1 MDSIN
6 NACKLGGDAWL
17 ELQAFKTRQLNRREK
32 LNRHKNLHKNLINGI
47 PSNPEPIAGLAKSQ
61 AIRNPAPAQSSYGSE
76 TIGVAGDNKLS
87 SSSASNSSSPSLSSS
102 STNHTSTLTTSQSS
116 TSQQN
121 TTQDA
126 VLNLF
131 NPAAC
136 SSLAGTSAARSD
148 NQDTNLAHSQS
159 RDLFN
164 LATDQIALR
173 NGRPVSNS
181 NGLDISDVD
190 QLLHSREG
198 VVDESQ
204 QDSSINL
211 ELVECLLL
219 LKLCDVALK
228 LPIDSNSLLRSICRV
243 RSLESTSKSLIENF
257 LQKFAH
263 QELITLDDPSG
274 AARSHLPGQRS
285 ESMAMTGERLSSGPS
300 GSKLAIQADKNDL
313 VSVDE
318 SCIYVTSAD
327 HTKLVEFDKSF
338 GSMANIRSLLNESK
352 LTNDDQNLSTEENES
367 SVAITL
373 VPNHG
378 VKPGSKLENLSS
390 SKSSLSDLDIKLQS
404 DRDINT
410 SNNNLLPIVK
420 PKSLP
425 PRNQLSV
432 GLKYTESADDDLE
445 SLLSLSSTK
454 ERESKKLGEE
464 LLELL
469 SKPTAKERNL
479 MERFRSTDGYQVQEF
494 CPKGTKGECRRNND
508 GQKVCD
514 KLHFKKIIAKHTEES
529 LGDCSFLNTCFH
541 MDSCKYV
548 HYKVDYDEK
557 SPQFKRP
564 HPTELFGSD
573 MNSNVYPHSLN
584 QNVMPNSSFDCY
596 PTHSSNKQDVTANNS
611 MSTCTSAT
619 SATASTCL
627 AEGSQA
633 LIPSATSTRNCNMKT
648 GKLDLSEFALSPEE
662 QAKVDAKNRKRFK
675 TVLYPPQWI
684 QCDLRFFDMSL
695 LGKFSVVM
703 ADPPWDIHME
713 LPYGTMSDDEMRKL
727 NVPALQD
734 EGVIFLWVTGRAME
748 LGRECLALWGYERC
762 DEIIWVK
769 TNQLQRIIRTGRTGH
784 WLNHGKEHCLV
795 GVKGNPKDINR
806 GLDCDVIVAEVRATS
821 HKPDE
826 IYGIIERLSP
836 GTRKIELFGRAHN
849 VQPNWITLGNQLN
862 GVRLIEPNLINAFK
876 KLNLPFQTSG

>member
-17 ELQAFKTRQLNRREK
+17 ELQAFKSRQLNRREK
-32 LNRHKNLHKNLINGI
+32 LNRHKKLIGSI
-47 PSNPEPIAGLAKSQ
+47 PEASS
-61 AIRNPAPAQSSYGSE
+61 PALRHWPTPA
-76 TIGVAGDNKLS
+76 KLS
-87 SSSASNSSSPSLSSS
+87 SSSSSS
-102 STNHTSTLTTSQSS
+102 STSSLLSSASNGAKHTTTLTT
-116 TSQQN
+116 T
-121 TTQDA
+121 
-126 VLNLF
+126 
-131 NPAAC
+131 
-136 SSLAGTSAARSD
+136 
-148 NQDTNLAHSQS
+148 
-159 RDLFN
+159 
-164 LATDQIALR
+164 
-173 NGRPVSNS
+173 VSNILA
-181 NGLDISDVD
+181 NTKLLRASDA
-190 QLLHSREG
+190 
-198 VVDESQ
+198 
-204 QDSSINL
+204 INL
-211 ELVECLLL
+211 DLVECLLL

-228 LPIDSNSLLRSICRV
+228 LPIDSLSLQSSICKIRG
-243 RSLESTSKSLIENF
+243 LESTTKSLVENL

-263 QELITLDDPSG
+263 QELISIEEPSQVAGVHLQSAPASSQAPSDAPRKGVRLDDD
-274 AARSHLPGQRS
+274 HEL
-285 ESMAMTGERLSSGPS
+285 
-300 GSKLAIQADKNDL
+300 
-313 VSVDE
+313 
-318 SCIYVTSAD
+318 CIYVTSAD
-327 HTKLVEFDKSF
+327 HSKLVEFDRAF
-338 GSMANIRSLLNESK
+338 ATNENIRSLLAESR
-352 LTNDDQNLSTEENES
+352 LAAPEEPTPDPDEHNKRR
-367 SVAITL
+367 
-373 VPNHG
+373 H
-378 VKPGSKLENLSS
+378 
-390 SKSSLSDLDIKLQS
+390 
-404 DRDINT
+404 
-410 SNNNLLPIVK
+410 
-420 PKSLP
+420 SLP
-425 PRNQLSV
+425 DQDDKCKSAQSSNQNNAQQAKLHTNQLIDPN
-432 GLKYTESADDDLE
+432 EDLE

-479 MERFRSTDGYQVQEF
+479 LERFRSADGYQVQEF
-494 CPKGTKGECRRNND
+494 CPKGTKGECKRKNN
-508 GQKVCD
+508 GQMACD

-548 HYKVDYDEK
+548 HYEVDYDHK
-557 SPQFKRP
+557 SGPHFKRP
-564 HPTELFGSD
+564 HPNELASSID
-573 MNSNVYPHSLN
+573 CNSNLFLYSQSKAPDKAYMS
-584 QNVMPNSSFDCY
+584 
-596 PTHSSNKQDVTANNS
+596 PTILEKS
-611 MSTCTSAT
+611 MSPTLPLDESTVASNSA
-619 SATASTCL
+619 SLSINKLSLST
-627 AEGSQA
+627 
-633 LIPSATSTRNCNMKT
+633 
-648 GKLDLSEFALSPEE
+648 EE
-662 QAKVDAKNRKRFK
+662 QALVDAKNRKRFK

-795 GVKGNPKDINR
+795 GVKGNPKGINR

-862 GVRLIEPNLINAFK
+862 GVRLIEPDLVNAFK
-876 KLNLPFQTSG
+876 KLNLPFQTST